1 MDPEKGRR
9 RAPCGK
15 CRPLYTPLGVA
26 PTGALPAFSV
36 KPPAMPGDIDCKKNS
51 PRSAKKEGGEGQRG
65 QKPQRGKEG
74 GISRA
79 NAGRISAVGKP
90 LLSIE
95 IIRRE
100 GEREA
105 GCPGGRP
112 PQPSALRPVSLSGNP
127 STSADRGAGVS
138 DSFPPSAN
146 RLGNSSSGEG
156 CISTMFFQYFLGI

>member
-1 MDPEKGRR
+1 MWQMS
-9 RAPCGK
+9 AA
-15 CRPLYTPLGVA
+15 LYTFRGCPY
-26 PTGALPAFSV
+26 GALPAFSV

-51 PRSAKKEGGEGQRG
+51 PRSAEKGEGQRG

-74 GISRA
+74 GIGRA

-112 PQPSALRPVSLSGNP
+112 PQLSALRPVSLSGNL

-138 DSFPPSAN
+138 GSFPPSAN